1 MGHSNPQG
9 LVLVGEK
16 IFVTEHGPKGG
27 DELNNIIEGKNYGW
41 PFYSYGFSYDN
52 RDIHR
57 RPHKKPF
64 QEPHFVF
71 PQDTGVSEVVFY
83 QGNEFPRWN
92 NHFIVATMK
101 AKSLYLLNYDE
112 LNDRIIYA
120 EKIPIGY
127 RVRDI
132 LISEKGIINLVT
144 DERKI
149 IKLSIPEKKK
159 YKKTSKFEF

>member
-1 MGHSNPQG
+1 
-9 LVLVGEK
+9 
-16 IFVTEHGPKGG
+16 
-27 DELNNIIEGKNYGW
+27 
-41 PFYSYGFSYDN
+41 
-52 RDIHR
+52 
-57 RPHKKPF
+57 
-64 QEPHFVF
+64 
-71 PQDTGVSEVVFY
+71 
-83 QGNEFPRWN
+83 
-92 NHFIVATMK
+92 MK